1 MERQKLIEELKKIT
15 QSLIGRAEEY
25 KNLSTEELNSR
36 PQPGSWSV
44 LECLEH
50 LNLYGEFYLPEIEKR
65 LLDHPAREEARQFR
79 PGLLGNYFVNMMQV
93 KNDRVKKIKTFK
105 DKDPIHAELD
115 TSTIDRF
122 IKQQKQMLRL
132 LEMAK
137 KKDLTHIK
145 TNISISTWV
154 KLRLG
159 DTLRVVIYHNQRHIW
174 QADRVVTWMEA
185 GAEFDA

>member
-1 MERQKLIEELKKIT
+1 MAMERQKLMEDLKKIT
-15 QSLIGRAEEY
+15 QTLIERAEAY
-25 KNLSTEELNSR
+25 KSLSPEELNRR

-65 LLDHPAREEARQFR
+65 LLEHPAREEARQFR
-79 PGLLGNYFVNMMQV
+79 PGLLGNYFVSMMQV
-93 KNDRVKKIKTFK
+93 KNGKVKKMKTFK
-105 DKDPIHAELD
+105 DKNPIHVELD
-115 TSTIDRF
+115 ASTIDRF

-137 KKDLTHIK
+137 KKDLTRIK
-145 TNISISTWV
+145 TNISISSWI

-159 DTLRVVIYHNQRHIW
+159 DSLRVVIYHNQRHIW
-174 QADRVVTWMEA
+174 QADRVLAAV
-185 GAEFDA
+185 GVSII